1 MVFQF
6 KHNVSLKYKE
16 ENGFY
21 MRFSF
26 DLLDLDEKK
35 RKQRRAAQRKRKNQ
49 QRLTYAILL
58 GLAGIIA
65 AYFAFAPAEII
76 PDRDGVPSHRAEPH
90 VRQLVPDLE
99 R

>member
-1 MVFQF
+1 MTPTHFLIMVFQF

-35 RKQRRAAQRKRKNQ
+35 RELLSKDYVRDWILKELEANLQKVAKKLESNPPTKSEFGDYKFHQFKNGNEKNKQ
-49 QRLTYAILL
+49 
-58 GLAGIIA
+58 
-65 AYFAFAPAEII
+65 
-76 PDRDGVPSHRAEPH
+76 
-90 VRQLVPDLE
+90 
-99 R
+99 

>member
-6 KHNVSLKYKE
+6 KHNVSLKHKE

-35 RKQRRAAQRKRKNQ
+35 RE
-49 QRLTYAILL
+49 LL
-58 GLAGIIA
+58 SK
-65 AYFAFAPAEII
+65 
-76 PDRDGVPSHRAEPH
+76 DH
-90 VRQLVPDLE
+90 VRDWIVDELE
-99 R
+99 SNLEKMLKKLGTDPPNKSELDDYKFHKFTNHEEK